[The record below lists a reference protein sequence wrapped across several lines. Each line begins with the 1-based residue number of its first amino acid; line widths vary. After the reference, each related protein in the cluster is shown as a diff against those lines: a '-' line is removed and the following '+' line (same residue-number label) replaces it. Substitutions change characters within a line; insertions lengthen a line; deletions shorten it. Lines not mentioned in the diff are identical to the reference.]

1 MVALQRI
8 ASYVALF
15 LPIIFIVGLAIVI
28 HANPWFSLTNNALSD
43 MGSLKNPNRW
53 LFNGF
58 VMFFAVVAMVPS
70 VAAFKHGLSYLMPL
84 ALVFLFLVGAFPEE
98 TPYHTPSAV
107 LFYVLALADIALV
120 GIKLGRKSPVNYVW
134 SVLSAL
140 VFLTMLYLIRARV
153 FKGIAIPELIGASL
167 ILAWFVYI
175 GLLLKGLKPPVEES
189 LIKARSKSPS

>member
-1 MVALQRI
+1 MELERF
-8 ASYVALF
+8 ASYVALS

-28 HANPWFSLTNNALSD
+28 HANPWFSFTNNALSD

-58 VMFFAVVAMVPS
+58 LMLFAVVAMVPS
-70 VAAFKHGLSYLMPL
+70 VVAFKHGFSYLMPL
-84 ALVFLFLVGAFPEE
+84 ALVFLFLVGVFPEE
-98 TPYHTPSAV
+98 LPYHTPSAI

-120 GIKLGRKSPVNYVW
+120 GIKLGRKTPINYVW
-134 SVLSAL
+134 SVLAVV

-153 FKGIAIPELIGASL
+153 FKGLAIPELIGASL

-175 GLLLKGLKPPVEES
+175 GLLLKGLKP
-189 LIKARSKSPS
+189 